1 MISTFIRNACGAV
14 WNIVLLSTVDALDLL
29 PSYEEVNNVLYC
41 YKCWYRNGKACSNRP
56 RTTAQVFELFSDV
69 GLEQLGLLSV
79 IMQHPLVRIA
89 MGRLLVSSCSQS
101 ITVGCCCFRAQP
113 LPSKRD
119 GAKHRVECAG
129 GAQEFRQRG
138 V

>member
-56 RTTAQVFELFSDV
+56 RTTAQATN
-69 GLEQLGLLSV
+69 
-79 IMQHPLVRIA
+79 H
-89 MGRLLVSSCSQS
+89 
-101 ITVGCCCFRAQP
+101 
-113 LPSKRD
+113 
-119 GAKHRVECAG
+119 CAG
-129 GAQEFRQRG
+129 L
-138 V
+138 